1 MKLSV
6 IAVQRPVATT
16 LLTAGVALAG
26 LIAFTVLPVAS
37 LPSADSPNI
46 MVNASLPG
54 ANPEVMATSV
64 ATPLERQFGHIAGIT
79 EMTSN
84 SSTGSTNINLQFS
97 MSRDI
102 NAAAREVQAAIS
114 QARNYLPTGMPS
126 NPAYRKMNSAE
137 SPICII
143 GVASQTYDQGARY
156 DTVSTILSQRLS
168 QISGVGQVQVGGG
181 ALPAVRVEINPLQL
195 EHYGIS
201 LSQVAGF
208 LQQQN
213 AHTPTGSLSDGKTVS
228 YITVNDQISKA
239 VDYRPL
245 IIGTHNGAAVRLG
258 DVADVVDSQEN
269 RLSAGYLNGVPSVQ
283 MMVYK
288 QAGANIVETVDAI
301 RNELPVLESSIPKG
315 MKLKIVLDMSTT
327 IRASLRDV
335 ERTLVIAVV
344 LVILVV
350 FVFLR
355 SWRATIIPG
364 VAVPVSL
371 IGTFAA
377 MYLLNYSL
385 DNLSLM
391 ALTICTGF
399 VIDDA
404 IVVMEN
410 IVRYIEGGTPLQEA
424 VFKGVSEVGF
434 TVLSMSISLVAV
446 FIPILLMGGVVG
458 RLFREFAVT
467 LSMAI
472 FISMILSLTSTPMLC
487 SQLFRKGFT
496 RNEQHGWVYRFVGR
510 LFDRLVG
517 AYEIS
522 LRWVIRDHSA
532 LVLLVFL
539 VTIALNVV
547 YLTRISKGLFPTE
560 DNGMIMGGLQGSQ
573 DSSFAKMDGALKR
586 AEAIVMSDPA
596 IANVM
601 GSAGGSGFGGGATAM
616 MFISLKP
623 RDQRTASAA
632 DVVDRLR
639 PKLSTLKEGQ
649 VFLMAGQDF
658 RVGGRQSNTA
668 YQYTLQA
675 DTPADLR
682 KWVPMLQ
689 REMKKLPSIT
699 DVNSDM
705 QAGALQTYLTY
716 DRDTAAR
723 LGLTP
728 SDIDNTLND
737 SFSQADVSTI
747 YKTLNQYHVV
757 LEAQPQFTQG
767 PDTLNDTF
775 TEGSSGSIPLSVVS
789 TYQMRT
795 GPQQVSHTGLFPSST
810 ISFNLAQGMTLGQAT
825 ADIHLAENKLN
836 IPKTV
841 HGSFSGTANEFQRS
855 MGSILPLVAVA
866 IIAIYIVLGMLF
878 ESFMHPITILSTL
891 PSATLG
897 ATITLVL
904 FNSNL
909 NVISVIGMVLLVGLV
924 MKNAIMMI
932 NFALQAERDQGM
944 DTAEAI
950 QQACKFRFRPI
961 IMTSASAFFGA
972 MPLAFGTGV
981 GAELRRPLGLTIM
994 GGLAVSQVLTLY
1006 TTPVVYLFLDRV
1018 RLRVFHRRASAP
1030 LPVLPQEAL

>member
-6 IAVQRPVATT
+6 IAVQRPIATT
-16 LLTAGVALAG
+16 LLTAAVAIAG
-26 LIAFTVLPVAS
+26 AIAFTVLPVAS
-37 LPSADSPNI
+37 LPSADSPTIN
-46 MVNASLPG
+46 VNASLPG

-64 ATPLERQFGHIAGIT
+64 ATPLERQLGHIAGIT

-84 SSTGSTNINLQFS
+84 SSTGSTSINLQFS
-97 MSRDI
+97 LSRNI

-126 NPAYRKMNSAE
+126 NPSYRKMNSAE

-156 DTVSTILSQRLS
+156 DTVSTILAQRLS
-168 QISGVGQVQVGGG
+168 QLPGVGQVSVGGG

-201 LSQVAGF
+201 LSQVASF

-213 AHTPTGSLSDGKTVS
+213 AHSPTGSLSDGQTVS

-245 IIGTHNGAAVRLG
+245 IIATRNGAAVRLS
-258 DVADVVDSQEN
+258 DVADVTDSQEN

-301 RNELPVLESSIPKG
+301 RNELPVLQASIPKG
-315 MKLKIVLDMSTT
+315 MKLEIVLDMSTT

-335 ERTLVIAVV
+335 ERTLIIAVI

-377 MYLLNYSL
+377 MYLLGYSL

-410 IVRYIEGGTPLQEA
+410 IVRYIEGGMPVKAA

-434 TVLSMSISLVAV
+434 TVVSMSISLVAV

-467 LSMAI
+467 LSMSI
-472 FISMILSLTSTPMLC
+472 FISMVLSLTATPMLC
-487 SQLFRKGFT
+487 SQLFRRGFS
-496 RNEQHGWVYRFVGR
+496 RSERHGFLHRFIGKQ
-510 LFDRLVG
+510 FQRLVD
-517 AYEIS
+517 AYEVS
-522 LRWVIRDHSA
+522 LRWVVRDHSA

-573 DSSFAKMDGALKR
+573 DSSFEKMDGALKR
-586 AEAIVMSDPA
+586 AETIVLKDPA

-601 GSAGGSGFGGGATAM
+601 GSAGGSMFGGGANAM

-623 RDQRTASAA
+623 RNQRDASSS
-632 DVVDRLR
+632 DVVNRLR
-639 PKLSTLKEGQ
+639 PKLATLKEGQ

-658 RVGGRQSNTA
+658 RVGGRSSNST

-675 DTPADLR
+675 DTPDDLR
-682 KWVPMLQ
+682 KWVPVLQ
-689 REMKKLPSIT
+689 REMKNLPSIT

-723 LGLTP
+723 LGITP
-728 SDIDNTLND
+728 SDVDNTLND

-757 LEAQPQFTQG
+757 LEAAPKFTTG

-775 TEGSSGSIPLSVVS
+775 VEGSNGSIPLAVVS
-789 TYQMRT
+789 TYKMRT
-795 GPQQVSHTGLFPSST
+795 GPMQVSHTGLYPSST
-810 ISFNLAQGMTLGQAT
+810 ISFNLAPGVTLGQAT
-825 ADIHLAENKLN
+825 EDIHATENTLN
-836 IPKTV
+836 IPKSV
-841 HGSFSGTANEFQRS
+841 HGAFSGTANEFQRS
-855 MGSILPLVAVA
+855 MGSILPLVAVS
-866 IIAIYIVLGMLF
+866 IIAIYIVLGMLY
-878 ESFMHPITILSTL
+878 ESLIHPITILSTL

-904 FNSNL
+904 FNSDL

-932 NFALQAERDQGM
+932 NFALQAERDKGM

-950 QQACKFRFRPI
+950 QQACKLRFRPI
-961 IMTSASAFFGA
+961 LMTSASAFFGA
-972 MPLAFGTGV
+972 LPLALGTGV

-1006 TTPVVYLFLDRV
+1006 TTPVVYLFLDRMRF
-1018 RLRVFHRRASAP
+1018 RLFRRRASSP
-1030 LPVLPQEAL
+1030 LPILPQEAL